1 MIRKI
6 ICITCRQWTPIFK
19 IDDQLSLTNN
29 NLLTTLPILPHEWM
43 VEFMLKPT
51 NLDNPGW
58 TNIFHMTIG
67 GGGYPNGKIGERTPA
82 LFFNPSLGLHFASAH
97 NGQANLA
104 MNFPAP
110 TVDKWTKLR
119 MSQEMQNGKIK
130 LKFVNNDEKMLSVY
144 NSKAVG
150 LENVKVYAPDP

>member
-1 MIRKI
+1 MTK
-6 ICITCRQWTPIFK
+6 
-19 IDDQLSLTNN
+19 N
-29 NLLTTLPILPHEWM
+29 NLLTTLPTLPREWM

-67 GGGYPNGKIGERTPA
+67 GGGFPNGKIGERTPA

-130 LKFVNNDEKMLSVY
+130 LKFIIEDEEMLSVE
-144 NSKAVG
+144 NAEPVG
-150 LENVKVYAPDP
+150 FENVKVYASDPWDPALPGFIKNLSINVIKG